1 MTQRPV
7 SDLLALVSSLLMVL
21 WLCLFSNGNVLLA
34 VGFLGLAV
42 LSGCRLFSD
51 RFRAVSADRS
61 ELYYAVLTLVALTL
75 AIGVAV
81 WAA

>member
-21 WLCLFSNGNVLLA
+21 WLCLFSNGNILLT
-34 VGFLGLAV
+34 VGFLGLGL
-42 LSGCRLFSD
+42 LSGLRLFSD
-51 RFRAVSADRS
+51 RFRAVSEERS
-61 ELYYAVLTLVALTL
+61 ELYYAILGLVALTL